1 MVIVANELTLATQP
15 DSGVT
20 PLLTLHFISA
30 GVLLTLLTYFYESSR
45 QVALIAVED
54 KNRELQVANQ
64 KLAALSTSDGLTG
77 IANRRRFDEVAGVEW
92 ARSAR
97 SGQPLALLLMDVDQ
111 FKSYNDSYG
120 HPAGDEALKQV
131 AQVLRNFSRRPGDLA
146 ARYGG
151 EEFVVIAAETNI
163 QLALAIAE
171 SIRAGVE
178 ALAQVHQ
185 HSQHGVLTVSIG
197 VAVSTPGQTANLEAL
212 LNMADTALY
221 TAKNAGRNRVEWSV
235 SGSETLTPARA
246 C

>member
-1 MVIVANELTLATQP
+1 
-15 DSGVT
+15 
-20 PLLTLHFISA
+20 
-30 GVLLTLLTYFYESSR
+30 
-45 QVALIAVED
+45 
-54 KNRELQVANQ
+54 
-64 KLAALSTSDGLTG
+64 
-77 IANRRRFDEVAGVEW
+77 
-92 ARSAR
+92 
-97 SGQPLALLLMDVDQ
+97 MDVDQ